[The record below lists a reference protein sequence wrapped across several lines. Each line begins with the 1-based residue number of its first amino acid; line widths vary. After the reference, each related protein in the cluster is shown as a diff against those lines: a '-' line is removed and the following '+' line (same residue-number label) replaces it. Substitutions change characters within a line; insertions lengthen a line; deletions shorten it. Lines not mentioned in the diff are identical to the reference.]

1 MEGEREGQIQGDDR
15 TEAQAEAHG
24 EAATGT
30 QPTANRAPDA
40 TGEQKIKM
48 DESSPEKPP
57 SQKLSMES
65 IGKDNEEMP
74 SAEEGAAS
82 SSRKAPDGQGSSRP
96 QSSSSS
102 ARAKSSASGEIIF
115 EAKKRKKR
123 GELAAPDNAYTVTF
137 TVSIAM
143 AIPTG
148 ECVCVQC
155 NLLCVYSMECC
166 VLCKRI
172 SILLRSVI
180 LCVVGVLHV

>member
-15 TEAQAEAHG
+15 TEAQAEAHR
-24 EAATGT
+24 EATTGT
-30 QPTANRAPDA
+30 QPTANQASDA

-48 DESSPEKPP
+48 DESSSEKPS
-57 SQKLSMES
+57 SQKLSMEN
-65 IGKDNEEMP
+65 IGKDNEETP
-74 SAEEGAAS
+74 PAEEGAGS
-82 SSRKAPDGQGSSRP
+82 GSRKVPDGQGSSRP

-115 EAKKRKKR
+115 EAKKKKKR
-123 GELAAPDNAYTVTF
+123 GELAAPDDAYTVTF

-148 ECVCVQC
+148 ERVCMQC
-155 NLLCVYSMECC
+155 NLCVYSMECC

-172 SILLRSVI
+172 SVLPRSVV